1 MFSRRTFVRN
11 RVIIADMKLKAAL
24 LASVLALTAMPSF
37 GALALAQTPME
48 DPLDDRSNKRLD
60 KMDKVVRELRAIV
73 FQGRDTGKP
82 VVVQPAETDAQIAA
96 LSDKLSD
103 LEQTL
108 TKLNGQNESLTHDLD
123 VARRAND
130 SEKARGD
137 ALDQRLAAL
146 EKRIADQETATV
158 AAAAPP
164 APVASAAPADPA
176 QAFKAAR
183 QMLLDGDYGGAE
195 QAFGG
200 YVETYPDN
208 AKTPEARYWLGETQ
222 FVRQA
227 YGDAAG
233 SYLGAVRG
241 WPQTTWAPDAVL
253 KLSRSLVA
261 LKKPADAC
269 KTLDELAKRYPKAP
283 AAITAKAAS
292 TRVQAKCAA

>member
-1 MFSRRTFVRN
+1 
-11 RVIIADMKLKAAL
+11 MKLKAAL
-24 LASVLALTAMPSF
+24 LASALALTALPSM
-37 GALALAQTPME
+37 AQTPMA

-96 LSDKLSD
+96 LSDKLND

-123 VARRAND
+123 VARRATD
-130 SEKARGD
+130 AEKARADG
-137 ALDQRLAAL
+137 LDQRLAAL
-146 EKRIADQETATV
+146 EKRIADQE
-158 AAAAPP
+158 AAAAAAVPATP
-164 APVASAAPADPA
+164 APTAEAAPADPA

-183 QMLLDGDYGGAE
+183 QLLLDGDYGGAE
-195 QAFGG
+195 QAFAG
-200 YVETYPDN
+200 YVDTYPDS

-222 FVRQA
+222 FIRQA

-269 KTLDELAKRYPKAP
+269 KTLDELTKRYPKAP
-283 AAITAKAAS
+283 PAITSKAAS

>member
-1 MFSRRTFVRN
+1 
-11 RVIIADMKLKAAL
+11 MKLKAAL
-24 LASVLALTAMPSF
+24 LASVLALTAMPSLSSM
-37 GALALAQTPME
+37 AMAQTPMP
-48 DPLDDRSNKRLD
+48 DPLDDRSVKRLE
-60 KMDKVVRELRAIV
+60 KMEKVVRELRGIV

-82 VVVQPAETDAQIAA
+82 VVVQPAETDAQIAG

-108 TKLNGQNESLTHDLD
+108 TKLNGQNETLTHDLD

-130 SEKARGD
+130 GEKARAD

-146 EKRIADQETATV
+146 EKRIADQE
-158 AAAAPP
+158 AAAAAAIAAPP
-164 APVASAAPADPA
+164 AAPVAVAPADPA

-195 QAFGG
+195 QAFAG
-200 YVETYPDN
+200 YVETYPDS
-208 AKTPEARYWLGETQ
+208 ARAPEARYWLGETQ

-269 KTLDELAKRYPKAP
+269 KTLDELTRRYPKALAP
-283 AAITAKAAS
+283 IVSKAAS